1 MDLFRFETIESTGIA
16 GAVYTPKGYGSWT
29 ISNPDSL
36 SNYELLSLQTGIAP
50 SRMIRTDQKHTA
62 DVRVVTEADAGN
74 GVVRPYEWS
83 ACDGMI
89 TNVRNLMLCTV
100 EADCTPVYLLDPVHM
115 AIGMIHSGWRGT
127 AARISTNAISLMEQ
141 TYGTRAGDMIA
152 AIGPCICRDC
162 YEVSEDLIEPFREG
176 FGAETAD
183 TFFTPKGGGKYLL
196 DLKSAVRKTLE
207 LSGVRPENIEDSGYC
222 TCHDG
227 MFYSWRK
234 DQDASVRMLTAIWLK

>member
-1 MDLFRFETIESTGIA
+1 
-16 GAVYTPKGYGSWT
+16 
-29 ISNPDSL
+29 
-36 SNYELLSLQTGIAP
+36 
-50 SRMIRTDQKHTA
+50 
-62 DVRVVTEADAGN
+62 
-74 GVVRPYEWS
+74 
-83 ACDGMI
+83 
-89 TNVRNLMLCTV
+89 MLCTV

-207 LSGVRPENIEDSGYC
+207 LSGVRSENIEDSGYC